1 MITEYAVPSLALN
14 YHYEKYQIIYERYL
28 CICTRNKY
36 SCKSDCV
43 KSPHTSNAEGDQYFN
58 SQHAW
63 AMFRHGCQR
72 HSFLNSQTD
81 SRMYTFP
88 DQMNWQFVQI
98 LMDSQFQ
105 SKLRVLDT
113 DDVKRKPSL
122 FSVLGKSAGYVFM
135 VTCSFVLCHLCLV
148 HKINAQTPI
157 TAILS
162 TYLIIEFLMNVKC
175 RMDGSHGKPYICLS
189 FDFLIQYSAN
199 GTCLTS
205 VNMQEYVTSLWLLWN
220 SYIFSDLFWDSLTW
234 LTGND

>member
-1 MITEYAVPSLALN
+1 MLKVISISIL
-14 YHYEKYQIIYERYL
+14 
-28 CICTRNKY
+28 
-36 SCKSDCV
+36 D
-43 KSPHTSNAEGDQYFN
+43 
-58 SQHAW
+58 QHAW
-63 AMFRHGCQR
+63 ACWDMVARGIV
-72 HSFLNSQTD
+72 FLNSQTG
-81 SRMYTFP
+81 SQMYTFP

-98 LMDSQFQ
+98 LMDSKFQ

-113 DDVKRKPSL
+113 DDVKQKTSL
-122 FSVLGKSAGYVFM
+122 FSVQGKSAWYVFLNF
-135 VTCSFVLCHLCLV
+135 CSFVLCHLCLV

-162 TYLIIEFLMNVKC
+162 TYLIHKFIVNVKW
-175 RMDGSHGKPYICLS
+175 RMDRSPEKPYICLS